1 MHFQVG
7 HAFSLALSQASPCI
21 LSSIN
26 PFFGSGVLLFP
37 MLLSQQEEREM
48 CDDGGILT
56 FMYATH
62 EVRDPMRIVCV
73 LVYVWMNIC
82 GMTA

>member
-1 MHFQVG
+1 ML
-7 HAFSLALSQASPCI
+7 FSLAPSGAGPCI

-37 MLLSQQEEREM
+37 MLLSQQEDGEM
-48 CDDGGILT
+48 CDDGRVLT

>member
-1 MHFQVG
+1 MLFHRLFHRLV
-7 HAFSLALSQASPCI
+7 HVSQARLI
-21 LSSIN
+21 I
-26 PFFGSGVLLFP
+26 FFGSGVLLFP
-37 MLLSQQEEREM
+37 VLLSQQEEGEM
-48 CDDGGILT
+48 CDDGRILT

-62 EVRDPMRIVCV
+62 EVRDPMRFVCV

>member
-1 MHFQVG
+1 M
-7 HAFSLALSQASPCI
+7 
-21 LSSIN
+21 
-26 PFFGSGVLLFP
+26 LLFP
-37 MLLSQQEEREM
+37 VLLSQQEEGEM
-48 CDDGGILT
+48 WDDGRILT

-62 EVRDPMRIVCV
+62 EVRDPMRFVCV